1 MRKNVYNYVNVVI
14 LKKYTIMGCDFLKI
28 VLASASE
35 RRQELL
41 NRLVENFTII
51 VSEFDESLVEFQ
63 GDLSE
68 YVENIA
74 LGKAKDVVDRV
85 KQDAIIIA
93 ADTIV
98 TLENDILGKPKDK
111 DDAFRMLKMLSG
123 RVHKVYSGL
132 VLINT
137 SNGRVIKTS
146 LATEVKFSSLTD
158 EEIIKYI
165 NSGEPLDKA
174 GAYGIQGKGGIFV
187 EEIRGCYYNVVG
199 LPLNKLKYML
209 NEII

>member
-1 MRKNVYNYVNVVI
+1 
-14 LKKYTIMGCDFLKI
+14 MGCDFLKI

-209 NEII
+209 NEIIW

>member
-1 MRKNVYNYVNVVI
+1 
-14 LKKYTIMGCDFLKI
+14 MGCDFLKI